1 MIDAATSGIHAIETP
16 DLPAV
21 LVLNN
26 LHARELSLLDAV
38 KLEHLVGQSYLALR
52 VGAADAF
59 MLAFDETAD
68 YHSPNYL
75 WFKARHARFAY
86 VDRVA
91 VAAHAR
97 GRGLARRF
105 YASLFDKARADGHTM
120 IGCEVNL
127 DPPNPESDA
136 FHAAMGFVEAGSAEI
151 YGGERT
157 VRYLVRQL

>member
-1 MIDAATSGIHAIETP
+1 MTTIDLRPIVAA
-16 DLPAV
+16 DLPSV
-21 LVLNN
+21 LALNN
-26 LHARELSLLDAV
+26 LHARELSLLDAE
-38 KLEHLVGQSYLALR
+38 KLRHLIDQSYLSLLA
-52 VGAADAF
+52 GEADAF
-59 MLAFDETAD
+59 LVAFDETAD
-68 YHSPNYL
+68 YDSPNYL
-75 WFKARHARFAY
+75 WFEARHPRFAY

-105 YASLFDKARADGHTM
+105 YTTLFDKARVDGHTM
-120 IGCEVNL
+120 VACEVNL

-157 VRYLVRQL
+157 VRYLVRPL